1 MKLAIL
7 TLTAVFA
14 IGASASAQNAKT
26 EPTEKAVKVLT
37 GTEKKSRKKKVEM
50 CAECGKPETECDC
63 IGHKNYTKDHSGDK
77 TKEPEK
83 K

>member
-1 MKLAIL
+1 MKLTIL
-7 TLTAVFA
+7 AVAALFA
-14 IGASASAQNAKT
+14 IGASSSAQEAKT

-63 IGHKNYTKDHSGDK
+63 DGHKDHTKDHSGDK
-77 TKEPEK
+77 TKQPEK